1 MFLVAMD
8 IDDCYVLVTYLV
20 TATFQLFYVAEI
32 IPRQAQVGVRRQN
45 DRFVRS
51 RSNHHQAAVPMA
63 TGEASKDKRKPS
75 RHHPLSIHTYVPIY
89 APQISLRTSRDTTT
103 SPKNQSS
110 KSSRP
115 AKYWRQCS
123 KSLKR
128 SLQINPRRG
137 AGLCNLLYDETT
149 YSYSGSVYYCISE
162 GCSVEEKT
170 WPRRECL
177 AMNELISMGRVLSPA
192 MISRA

>member
-1 MFLVAMD
+1 LYIPTKEIQEDDSHIIDTAAYTVSFLIHD
-8 IDDCYVLVTYLV
+8 KTLTDDCYVLVTYLV

-89 APQISLRTSRDTTT
+89 APQIRYILPLPELEYTWMSNKPPNVQRYHHLTKEPVIQEQ
-103 SPKNQSS
+103 SP
-110 KSSRP
+110 
-115 AKYWRQCS
+115 RQI
-123 KSLKR
+123 L
-128 SLQINPRRG
+128 
-137 AGLCNLLYDETT
+137 ET
-149 YSYSGSVYYCISE
+149 
-162 GCSVEEKT
+162 
-170 WPRRECL
+170 
-177 AMNELISMGRVLSPA
+177 MQ
-192 MISRA
+192 